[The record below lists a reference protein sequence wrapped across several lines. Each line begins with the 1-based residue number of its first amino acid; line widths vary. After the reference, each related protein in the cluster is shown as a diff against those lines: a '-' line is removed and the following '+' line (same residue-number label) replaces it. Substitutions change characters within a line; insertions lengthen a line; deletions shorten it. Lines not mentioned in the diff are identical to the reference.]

1 MKVKDLINLLHRV
14 PLNSEVRLFTSYMNR
29 NDDSTNYWV
38 VDVEVEEINTNNE
51 LIKEVII
58 YGDE

>member
-1 MKVKDLINLLHRV
+1 MKVKDLVNLLHRV
-14 PLNSEVRLFTSYMNR
+14 PLNSEVRLFTSDMNR

-38 VDVEVEEINTNNE
+38 VDVEIEEINTNNE

>member
-1 MKVKDLINLLHRV
+1 MKVKDLINLLYGV
-14 PLNSEVRLFTSYMNR
+14 PLNSEVRLFTSDMAR
-29 NDDSTNYWV
+29 NDDPTNYWV
-38 VDVEVEEINTNNE
+38 QEIEVEEINTNNE

>member
-14 PLNSEVRLFTSYMNR
+14 PLNSEVRLFTSDMAR
-29 NDDSTNYWV
+29 NDDPTNYWV
-38 VDVEVEEINTNNE
+38 QEIEVEEINTNNE